1 MATTA
6 RDGAALTAAELH
18 AFERI
23 EAEAL
28 SKLSAAVTRPTR
40 APLPWAEKMFTVGVT
55 GTNGKTSTTHLV
67 AAMMRA
73 AGHGVLTESTV
84 GYYLNEEKLQVV
96 RSSRG
101 YVGAMKRAVDA
112 GAMYSA
118 SEVTSAALGR
128 GFARIWRY
136 DLGVFTNLTRDHVSE
151 HGSWEHYLASKAQ
164 LFVHLGPGTT
174 AVLNAADPAALLID
188 QVTPADVK
196 RRFFAVPS
204 RGERLRAADLAAAR
218 VEVSADGTRVLLEPS
233 ETAEQLGGV
242 LETQFIGEVFAENL
256 LAAAL
261 AGLAVPLPADAVCRG
276 ARDVRLVPGRFEL
289 VSREPLVAVDF
300 AHTPDALART
310 ADTARAIAGRGRVF
324 LVFGAGGGKD
334 EPKREPMGRAAVE
347 RADYVIITSDNP
359 RHDDPAQIAAAL
371 AKGARRGGRA
381 HVRIELD
388 RAKAIRQAIDQARPG
403 DVVVIT
409 GKGHETGQTIGDVT
423 TPFSDAEQVLMALG
437 RSA

>member
-6 RDGAALTAAELH
+6 RDGAALTAEELH

-40 APLPWAEKMFTVGVT
+40 APLPWAERMFTVGVT

-84 GYYLNEEKLQVV
+84 GYYLNEQKLDVV

-101 YVGAMKRAVDA
+101 YVGAMKCAVDA
-112 GAMYSA
+112 GALYSA

-136 DLGVFTNLTRDHVSE
+136 DLGVFTNLTRDHVTE

-188 QVTPADVK
+188 QITPPDVK

-242 LETQFIGEVFAENL
+242 LETRFIGEVFAENL

-261 AGLAVPLPADAVCRG
+261 AGLSVPLPADAVCRG
-276 ARDVRLVPGRFEL
+276 ARDVRLVAGRFEL

-310 ADTARAIAGRGRVF
+310 ADTARAIAGTGRVF

-334 EPKREPMGRAAVE
+334 EPKREPMGRAAGE
-347 RADYVIITSDNP
+347 RADYVIITTDNP

-388 RAKAIRQAIDQARPG
+388 RARAIRVALEQARPG

-409 GKGHETGQTIGDVT
+409 GKGHETGQTIGNVT
-423 TPFSDAEQVLMALG
+423 TPFSDAEQVRLALG
-437 RSA
+437 LRA

>member
-334 EPKREPMGRAAVE
+334 EPKREPMGRAAGE